1 MSSGKKQKRPVSTK
15 TQSLLDQLKRSR
27 GEREL
32 SKPFLIVC
40 EDDKSAPD
48 YFKALRKHFSLS
60 ATSIEVAGSGG
71 NTQPIQVVEEAIQRK
86 RRAAG
91 RNSGTVPFAQVWCVI
106 DGDYGDKISN
116 ARNKADSQ
124 GVELAISTMCF
135 EYWVLLHFEEN
146 DKATLDCDALVRK
159 LKRKPIPDYQKGSCD
174 FRDVVKNV
182 RDACKR
188 AEKLRR
194 PGIERGDLPENQN
207 PCSEVYRLINEILKQ
222 SDQETVMGVQPSAS
236 QEAARGSGGHRDKTR
251 NFSGRKGSRKCTDAS
266 E

>member
-1 MSSGKKQKRPVSTK
+1 MSKGRNQKKPLSKK
-15 TQSLLDQLKRSR
+15 SLYLIRDLQRRL
-27 GEREL
+27 GVREL
-32 SKPFLIVC
+32 EKRFLIVC
-40 EDDKSAPD
+40 EDTKSAVN
-48 YFKALRKHFSLS
+48 YFNALKAHFRLS
-60 ATSIEVAGSGG
+60 ATSVKVAHSDGH
-71 NTQPIQVVEEAIQRK
+71 TQPTQVVEKAVELKFLAT
-86 RRAAG
+86 G
-91 RNSGTVPFAQVWCVI
+91 PNSGTEPFDQVWCVI

-222 SDQETVMGVQPSAS
+222 SDQETVMGMQPSVS
-236 QEAARGSGGHRDKTR
+236 QEAARGPGGHGDKTR
-251 NFSGRKGSRKCTDAS
+251 NFSGRKGSRKGTDAS